1 MLGGIDLG
9 GTKIEARLFSDDAA
23 RTVASRRMP
32 TPVQDFGAL
41 VEGVAEQIGW
51 LLEQSGQSDL
61 PVGVAMPGVPDVASG
76 EVATANLPPG
86 PMGAALSARL
96 GRPVPVLND
105 AAAFALSEA
114 RGGAAEGC
122 GVVAGLILGTG
133 IGAAVVRGAGSGAEP
148 VPTEV
153 GHLGLSAATLARHD
167 LPLWP
172 CPCGAS
178 GCIEV
183 YAAGPGLARIASA
196 RLGWAVEPRDLP
208 AAGGEA
214 VLALWADCVGDALLV
229 LHRTHRP
236 GAIVLGGGLSQLPGV
251 AARLSAVLEAR
262 RMAGE
267 TVPPVVLARHGDSS
281 GARGAALVAAAGR
294 C

>member
-9 GTKIEARLFSDDAA
+9 GTKIEARLFPDDGSE
-23 RTVASRRMP
+23 TVASRRLP
-32 TPVQDFGAL
+32 TPGTDFGAL
-41 VEGVAEQIGW
+41 VEAVMAQIEW
-51 LLEQSGQSDL
+51 LLEQAGERDL
-61 PVGVAMPGVPDVASG
+61 PVGIAMPGVPDATEG
-76 EVATANLPPG
+76 DIATANLPRG
-86 PMGAALSARL
+86 PMAAALEAGL
-96 GRPVPVLND
+96 GRPVPVIND

-114 RGGAAEGC
+114 QGGAADGC
-122 GVVAGLILGTG
+122 AVVAGLILGTG
-133 IGAAVVRGAGSGAEP
+133 IGAAVVRGREP

-153 GHLGLSAATLARHD
+153 GHLGLSAATRARHE

-172 CPCGAS
+172 CPCGAV

-196 RLGWAVEPRDLP
+196 RLGRPVEPRDLTG
-208 AAGGEA
+208 AGAEG
-214 VLALWADCVGDALLV
+214 VLALWADCVGDALSV

-236 GAIVLGGGLSQLPGV
+236 EAIVLGGGLSRLEGV
-251 AARLSAVLEAR
+251 AERLSGVLAAR

-267 TVPPVVLARHGDSS
+267 TLPRVMLARHGDSS
-281 GARGAALVAAAGR
+281 GARGAALLAAGGG